1 VIETDKPRAKGDM
14 KCPLWKKP
22 MRQVCHTCEWWTHL
36 RGKHPQ
42 GEDVIDRWG
51 CAIAW
56 MPVLTIENSQL
67 QHQTAASVDKVAN
80 VMETTGN
87 EATALRAELV
97 GRVLKSA
104 LNGPTREQLSDE
116 SNYPRLR

>member
-1 VIETDKPRAKGDM
+1 M
-14 KCPLWKKP
+14 
-22 MRQVCHTCEWWTHL
+22 
-36 RGKHPQ
+36 
-42 GEDVIDRWG
+42 IDSWG
-51 CAIAW
+51 CAISW
-56 MPVLTIENSQL
+56 IPVLTIENSQL

-80 VMETTGN
+80 VMQSTGD

-116 SNYPRLR
+116 SHHPRLR